1 MVDATSRSH
10 QLAPLVY
17 AFRRKPARLVGSMS
31 EMATLQPQPCEM
43 KVNST
48 SFIDLP
54 TTSAVALPRIVGQTT
69 EKFDADGWAFARRP
83 HTRSISALASSRH
96 SCKGSDLEFAVSA

>member
-1 MVDATSRSH
+1 VFFLDILSH
-10 QLAPLVY
+10 
-17 AFRRKPARLVGSMS
+17 RMS
-31 EMATLQPQPCEM
+31 AMATLQPQPCEM

-54 TTSAVALPRIVGQTT
+54 TTSAVALPRVVGQTT

-83 HTRSISALASSRH
+83 QTRSISALASSRH
-96 SCKGSDLEFAVSA
+96 SCKGSKLGFAVSA